1 VAWWMHNTEVRHTA
15 VALDEKLIN
24 FVCRWQ
30 AYKMPNNH
38 LNVILSDCL
47 HVDIVY

>member
-15 VALDEKLIN
+15 VALGEKVIN
-24 FVCRWQ
+24 LACKWQ

-38 LNVILSDCL
+38 LDVILSNCS
-47 HVDIVY
+47 HVDSVY